1 MSEPEETE
9 PERTPEDSKADDL
22 DALWQK
28 TELQFQEEQEER
40 AKKAGASSAWRYY
53 KGFLSRSKSKPKK
66 RHGFPEGNGPRE
78 AAEVSTERLDDL
90 WKEAEMEIQRRR
102 QLAGKG
108 GFRVYDISDKG
119 KGKGSKGKGYGHGR
133 TYSYPSKSAENS
145 WKDTLCRDGR
155 CHKILLSKRQL
166 NDRSLEHWCK
176 WAQTSLARL
185 PPGAVVSI
193 VDMSFNRITAWGLR
207 ILLQTLKDADVP
219 VQGFSLH
226 HNLLND
232 AAASELARYL
242 CFSHFTL
249 HELHLSHNQISEL
262 GARSLLEAAVKAVQ
276 NPAELVSGRPNVR
289 YPCERQGQR
298 VPLWLRLSNN
308 RIGDGRGSAWV
319 RSFLQNMEHELLPTR
334 RQVSQAV
341 SEDPW
346 GCHDH
351 GDAHLFCEALSGYGC
366 DHLNCT
372 QMYPEISGLPP
383 GPVVHLP
390 MLDQQ
395 SREHRELQRGDRGDR
410 GPRQPGT
417 RGTRGTWTSGT
428 SKTRGAEE
436 VDLIDLDW
444 EPDADTSNQGATDDK
459 SKTGIATVLEDI
471 LVPEGVASPEVVL
484 HAGEEVRILYEGS
497 EDLDCEGFLFVSFQA
512 GEGWLPASAVQR

>member
-66 RHGFPEGNGPRE
+66 RHAGVPRE

-193 VDMSFNRITAWGLR
+193 VDVSFNRITAWGLR
-207 ILLQTLKDADVP
+207 ILLKTLKDADVP
-219 VQGFSLH
+219 VQGSSIVLAGVKHLVFNRFSDVVP
-226 HNLLND
+226 N
-232 AAASELARYL
+232 AP
-242 CFSHFTL
+242 FT
-249 HELHLSHNQISEL
+249 
-262 GARSLLEAAVKAVQ
+262 
-276 NPAELVSGRPNVR
+276 VS
-289 YPCERQGQR
+289 
-298 VPLWLRLSNN
+298 
-308 RIGDGRGSAWV
+308 I
-319 RSFLQNMEHELLPTR
+319 
-334 RQVSQAV
+334 
-341 SEDPW
+341 
-346 GCHDH
+346 
-351 GDAHLFCEALSGYGC
+351 
-366 DHLNCT
+366 
-372 QMYPEISGLPP
+372 
-383 GPVVHLP
+383 
-390 MLDQQ
+390 
-395 SREHRELQRGDRGDR
+395 
-410 GPRQPGT
+410 
-417 RGTRGTWTSGT
+417 
-428 SKTRGAEE
+428 
-436 VDLIDLDW
+436 
-444 EPDADTSNQGATDDK
+444 
-459 SKTGIATVLEDI
+459 
-471 LVPEGVASPEVVL
+471 
-484 HAGEEVRILYEGS
+484 
-497 EDLDCEGFLFVSFQA
+497 
-512 GEGWLPASAVQR
+512 